1 MERQRVPC
9 ASPYSARSLGECG
22 PAAERGSTAVKI
34 IAVLLLVGALG
45 FAAFQV
51 MPVIWFTYDHQRFQR
66 AIEARVQTAFD
77 VYLWNIQ
84 ELLADDIFKML
95 NAMNAQYEKQD
106 VQVIVK
112 EKQKSISVNVSYSR
126 PHKSLFFASPKQ
138 FYAHT
143 DTRKASD
150 RVERARYNAPVVAT
164 DASFSAE
171 VLQSQMPVMVTLW
184 APWCP
189 YCREALPVLD
199 EAARVF
205 AGKIKI
211 VTVNTDENTKCKS
224 EYGLGGIP
232 GFIFLKQGKV
242 VAKQRGW
249 GGRDYLFRLI
259 QQHM

>member
-1 MERQRVPC
+1 M
-9 ASPYSARSLGECG
+9 PYSSSYSAPILDECG
-22 PAAERGSTAVKI
+22 LAAGRGSTAVKI
-34 IAVLLLVGALG
+34 IAALLLLGALG
-45 FAAFQV
+45 FAGFQV
-51 MPVIWFTYDHQRFQR
+51 MPVLWFTYDHHRFQR
-66 AIEARVQTAFD
+66 AIEARVETAFD

-84 ELLADDIFKML
+84 ELLANDIFRML
-95 NAMNAQYEKQD
+95 DAMNAQYEKQG

-112 EKQKSISVNVSYSR
+112 ERQKSISVTVSYSR

-138 FYAHT
+138 FYVHA
-143 DTRKASD
+143 DTSKASG
-150 RVERARYNAPVVAT
+150 RVERAQYDAPVVAT

-171 VLQSQMPVMVTLW
+171 VLQSPMPVMVTLW

-189 YCREALPVLD
+189 YCREAMPVVD

-205 AGKIKI
+205 SGKIKV
-211 VTVNTDENTKCKS
+211 VTVNTDENKKCKS

-232 GFIFLKQGKV
+232 GFIFLKKGKV
-242 VAKQRGW
+242 VARQSGW

>member
-1 MERQRVPC
+1 MNEK
-9 ASPYSARSLGECG
+9 
-22 PAAERGSTAVKI
+22 GSGGANVI
-34 IAVLLLVGALG
+34 IALLLVGALG

-51 MPVIWFTYDHQRFQR
+51 MPVIWLRNDHHRFQR
-66 AIEARVQTAFD
+66 AIEARVETAFD

-84 ELLADDIFKML
+84 ELLANDIFRML
-95 NAMNAQYEKQD
+95 DAMNAQYEKQD

-112 EKQKSISVNVSYSR
+112 ERQKSISVNVSYSR
-126 PHKSLFFASPKQ
+126 PHNSLFFANPKQ
-138 FYAHT
+138 FYARA

-150 RVERARYNAPVVAT
+150 RAERAQYDTPVVAT

-189 YCREALPVLD
+189 YCREAMPVVD

-211 VTVNTDENTKCKS
+211 VTVNTDENKKCKS

-232 GFIFLKQGKV
+232 GFIFMKQGKV
-242 VAKQRGW
+242 VAKQSGW
-249 GGRDYLFRLI
+249 GGKDYLFRLI
-259 QQHM
+259 QQNM